1 MFFSLNVVRSRVQR
15 TINIYQIINTYL
27 LLSSLIGFGNDS
39 HGQDATKAAGTL
51 DF

>member
-27 LLSSLIGFGNDS
+27 LLSLIGFGNDS